1 MLHYFVKAGI
11 ILFYFLIFPMLAGM
25 AFQEFCKKKQV
36 SFGECYIRGWLLM
49 SLLGLAVF
57 LPAIRFG
64 MYFTYTVFVWIGVSA
79 AAVAG
84 FVIYLGGRGFHIL
97 AECAKE
103 IRTWK
108 WQMFLVLALFLAL
121 SVCSILFVIPE
132 YSDNTPETILITQ
145 ATNTMYKYNPYN
157 SELYGGVPNGAP
169 MVMFYAAVCQMTG
182 MTIRNFVHY
191 VLPIFLLP
199 LFFSVYHKISR
210 QLFFHEE
217 KKQALFLTFVLV
229 FYAASMYTV
238 RNAEF
243 GVFQNI
249 WEPETVLYQV
259 LLPYG
264 VSVCVPVM
272 NHCTNRKKMEKD
284 FLYRELPEVILP
296 VCASQ
301 FVYHTGASM
310 QIVII
315 ITAAVIV
322 CARRIGRKC
331 RE

>member
-36 SFGECYIRGWLLM
+36 FIGDCYIYGYLL
-49 SLLGLAVF
+49 LFVLGFLVF
-57 LPAIRFG
+57 EPAIKLG
-64 MYFTYTVFVWIGVSA
+64 MYFMHAVWLWLGVSIGVG
-79 AAVAG
+79 AG
-84 FVIYLGGRGFHIL
+84 FVMYLGGRGFHIL

-169 MVMFYAAVCQMTG
+169 IVMFYAAVCQMTG

-249 WEPETVLYQV
+249 WEPGTFLYQV

-272 NHCTNRKKMEKD
+272 NHCTNRKKMEKN
-284 FLYRELPEVILP
+284 FLYRKLPEVILL

>member
-25 AFQEFCKKKQV
+25 AFHKCCKRKQM
-36 SFGECYIRGWLLM
+36 FIGDCYIHGYLWM
-49 SLLGLAVF
+49 FVLGFLVF
-57 LPAIRFG
+57 EPAIKLG
-64 MYFTYTVFVWIGVSA
+64 MYFMHAVWLWLGVSIGVG
-79 AAVAG
+79 AG
-84 FVIYLGGRGFHIL
+84 FFVYLGGDIFRML
-97 AECAKE
+97 QEWQKE
-103 IRTWK
+103 IKTRTK
-108 WQMFLVLALFLAL
+108 GMTAVYLIFVLLCVF
-121 SVCSILFVIPE
+121 SVLIVVPE
-132 YSDNTPETILITQ
+132 YNDNTAETILITQ

-157 SELYGGVPNGAP
+157 SELYGGVPEGAP
-169 MVMFYAAVCQMTG
+169 IVMFYAAVCRMTG

-191 VLPIFLLP
+191 ILPIFLLP
-199 LFFSVYHKISR
+199 LFFAVYHKIGR
-210 QLFFHEE
+210 QLFFREE

-229 FYAASMYTV
+229 FFAASIYTV

-249 WEPETVLYQV
+249 WEPETLLYQV

-284 FLYRELPEVILP
+284 FLYRELPEVILL

>member
-1 MLHYFVKAGI
+1 MLQYFVKAGI
-11 ILFYFLIFPMLAGM
+11 IIFYFMVFPMLAGM

-36 SFGECYIRGWLLM
+36 SFEECYINGWLLM
-49 SLLGLAVF
+49 SVLGLAVF

-64 MYFTYTVFVWIGVSA
+64 MHFTHTVFIWIGVSIA
-79 AAVAG
+79 AAAG
-84 FVIYLGGRGFHIL
+84 FVIYLGKQGLHIL
-97 AECAKE
+97 AECVKE
-103 IRTWK
+103 VRTWK
-108 WQMFLVLALFLAL
+108 WQIVLVLVLFFVLC
-121 SVCSILFVIPE
+121 VCSILFIIPE

-157 SELYGGVPNGAP
+157 SELYGGVPQGAP
-169 MVMFYAAVCQMTG
+169 IVMFYAAVCQMTG
-182 MTIRNFVHY
+182 ITIPCFVHY
-191 VLPIFLLP
+191 VLPVFLLP
-199 LFFSVYHKISR
+199 LFFIVYHKMSR
-210 QLFFHEE
+210 QLFFREE
-217 KKQALFLTFVLV
+217 KKQALFLVFVLL

-238 RNAEF
+238 RNADF

-249 WEPETVLYQV
+249 WVPETLLYQV

-264 VSVCVPVM
+264 ISVCLPIM
-272 NHCTNRKKMEKD
+272 NHCTNTKKIERD
-284 FLYRELPEVILP
+284 FLYQELPEMFLL

-322 CARRIGRKC
+322 CARRIRRKC